1 MALIKECSAC
11 KKRGLFLKLNNGLC
25 LDCLNELK
33 FLEHQYYYLESII
46 KDNIIVSDPNKVIE
60 KANLIL
66 RKFDKFKNA
75 STPISRDLCLEVIS
89 IMENQYNE
97 NTDSEEPI
105 SITPDF
111 YKEQSIDSSE
121 VILET
126 LTKDDLDDLSQFEN
140 ITIDNDESQKS
151 TQVFDENLEEYSS
164 TDETL
169 PQSIIEEPIITECN
183 KTNESILD
191 ISQEEVEDSKS

>member
-1 MALIKECSAC
+1 MSRL
-11 KKRGLFLKLNNGLC
+11 LKWI
-25 LDCLNELK
+25 EI
-33 FLEHQYYYLESII
+33 LEHQYYYLESII

-97 NTDSEEPI
+97 NTVSEEPI
-105 SITPDF
+105 SITPDL

-126 LTKDDLDDLSQFEN
+126 LTEDDLDGLSQFEN
-140 ITIDNDESQKS
+140 ITIDKDESQES
-151 TQVFDENLEEYSS
+151 AQILDENLEKDSS
-164 TDETL
+164 TEEAL
-169 PQSIIEEPIITECN
+169 PQSIIEEPIITE
-183 KTNESILD
+183 TNESLLD
-191 ISQEEVEDSKS
+191 ISQEKVEDSKS

>member
-97 NTDSEEPI
+97 NTVSEEPI
-105 SITPDF
+105 SITPDL

-126 LTKDDLDDLSQFEN
+126 LTEDDLDGLSQFEN
-140 ITIDNDESQKS
+140 ITIDKDESQES
-151 TQVFDENLEEYSS
+151 AQILDENLEKDSS
-164 TDETL
+164 TEEAL
-169 PQSIIEEPIITECN
+169 PQSIIEEPIITE
-183 KTNESILD
+183 TNESLLD
-191 ISQEEVEDSKS
+191 ISQEKVEDSKS

>member
-97 NTDSEEPI
+97 NTVSEKPI
-105 SITPDF
+105 SITPDL

-126 LTKDDLDDLSQFEN
+126 ITEDDLDGLSQFEN
-140 ITIDNDESQKS
+140 ITIDKDDSQESAQIL
-151 TQVFDENLEEYSS
+151 DENLEEDSS
-164 TDETL
+164 TKEAL
-169 PQSIIEEPIITECN
+169 PQSIIEEPIITESN
-183 KTNESILD
+183 ETNESLLD
-191 ISQEEVEDSKS
+191 ISQEKVKDSKS